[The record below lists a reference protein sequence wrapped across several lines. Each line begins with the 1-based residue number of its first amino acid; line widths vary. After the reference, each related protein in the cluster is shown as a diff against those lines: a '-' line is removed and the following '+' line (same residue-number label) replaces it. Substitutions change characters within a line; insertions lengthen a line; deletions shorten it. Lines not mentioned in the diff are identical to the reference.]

1 VDPGFGELLEIIV
14 DINVYK
20 ADENVLVVYAVRPG
34 TNEGWM
40 RGGPC
45 LPVKGL
51 ADSGES
57 KPGELSISH
66 DAEAPVCLK

>member
-1 VDPGFGELLEIIV
+1 MDPGFGELLEIIV
-14 DINVYK
+14 DIYVYK
-20 ADENVLVVYAVRPG
+20 ADENVLVAYAVRPG

-40 RGGPC
+40 RGEPC

-57 KPGELSISH
+57 KSGELSTSH
-66 DAEAPVCLK
+66 DAEARVCQK